1 MRLCGIATGLLFSV
15 GSTVLLALI
24 AFGRWSF
31 SEEGDCFAVQFPD
44 RNQYPA
50 DPTKDD
56 PANFAGLQV
65 VNVSSR
71 LKSMAV
77 IGFIIELSI
86 SVMIVLGI
94 ATSVMNAFK
103 GLATMTQDALGYLS
117 LGWFIWLMFAR
128 YDHYGKVC
136 TGDYL
141 DGEESTF
148 VNLIKAGRVL

>member
-44 RNQYPA
+44 TKQYDA

-71 LKSMAV
+71 LTWIAL

-94 ATSVMNAFK
+94 AT
-103 GLATMTQDALGYLS
+103 
-117 LGWFIWLMFAR
+117 
-128 YDHYGKVC
+128 
-136 TGDYL
+136 
-141 DGEESTF
+141 TF
-148 VNLIKAGRVL
+148 MKDL